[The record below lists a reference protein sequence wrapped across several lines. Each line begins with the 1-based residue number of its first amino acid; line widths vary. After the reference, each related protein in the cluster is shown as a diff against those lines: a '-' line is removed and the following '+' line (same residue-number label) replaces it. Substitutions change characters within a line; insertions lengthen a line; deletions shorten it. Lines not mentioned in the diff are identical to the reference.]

1 MGHLWGVK
9 RHNGG
14 TMVAL
19 LGANIAAVSLH
30 VKVPGELLYPVL
42 ITPVPDHY
50 PLILH
55 PVRYLIV
62 IPIILWRGGLTSLV
76 IIFHTAKY

>member
-1 MGHLWGVK
+1 MWSLTDHSKVVSYILLIQVLMGHLWGVK

-30 VKVPGELLYPVL
+30 VKVPG
-42 ITPVPDHY
+42 
-50 PLILH
+50 
-55 PVRYLIV
+55 
-62 IPIILWRGGLTSLV
+62 
-76 IIFHTAKY
+76 